1 MLTIGEFAR
10 YVGLSVRVLRHYDGL
25 GLLVPTEVDRF
36 SGYRRYDES
45 LIPRAHQIV
54 ALRELGFG
62 LAEIGEL
69 VDGDLQD
76 LRRHL
81 EGRRAALTT
90 QIAADAA
97 RLAEVERRLRLIEG
111 ASAME
116 FIEKELPALT
126 VLSRTEVVDDTSQIG
141 AVIGPMFV
149 GLADQLTEAGDPP
162 SHPGVAWY
170 EPEGERLRVTAGY
183 LDKTVEPEGAA
194 LRELAAQPRA
204 VTVTYVGAMAGIGQ
218 AWQELAD
225 HVRRAGL
232 EFAGPCREL
241 YLDVQ
246 GPEETW
252 VTELQQPVA

>member
-10 YVGLSVRVLRHYDGL
+10 YAGLSVRMLRHYDGL
-25 GLLVPTEVDRF
+25 GLLTPTDVDPH
-36 SGYRRYDES
+36 SGYRRYDEG
-45 LIPRAHQIV
+45 LLPRAHQIV

-69 VDGDLQD
+69 VTGDLQD
-76 LRRHL
+76 LRRLL
-81 EGRRAALTT
+81 ENRRAALSG

-111 ASAME
+111 GSEME
-116 FIEKELPALT
+116 FVEKELPALT
-126 VLSRTEVVDDTSQIG
+126 VLSRTEVVDDTTQVG

-149 GLADQLTEAGDPP
+149 GLAEQLAEAGDPP
-162 SHPGVAWY
+162 AHPGVAWY

-183 LDKTVEPEGAA
+183 LGKTVVPEGSAV
-194 LRELAAQPRA
+194 RELPARPRA
-204 VTVTYVGAMAGIGQ
+204 VTTVYVGPMAGIGQ

-241 YLDVQ
+241 YHDVQ